1 MEPEKPENL
10 IASSV
15 LDESFRVHSELGPGL
30 LESVYEQVLA
40 LRLSKAGHRVEVQKP
55 IAITVDG
62 LTIPDAFRADLVID
76 DLLIIELK
84 SVEQMKPVFAKQLLT
99 YLRLSGL
106 RLGLLM
112 NFGAS
117 RLKDGIQRITNNL

>member
-112 NFGAS
+112 NFGES

>member
-112 NFGAS
+112 NFGAF